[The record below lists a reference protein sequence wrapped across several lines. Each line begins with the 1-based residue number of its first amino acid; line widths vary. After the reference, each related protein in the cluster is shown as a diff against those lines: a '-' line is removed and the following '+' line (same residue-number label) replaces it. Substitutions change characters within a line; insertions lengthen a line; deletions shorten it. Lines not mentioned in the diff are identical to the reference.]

1 MAFAFF
7 SCDTSRDYSSAQSFN
22 IQVRAGDHTDS
33 SVIDNYDNVEVSFS
47 YSTITVEVVNDLVP
61 SDSTAGKGNGNWV
74 ALLID
79 IGISDLTNVSFDGE
93 LLESDGAGEYQY
105 FAGGK
110 SSEIVLWINAAD
122 NQYIDGRDVK
132 ISADGFRTRT
142 LKIVV
147 KIVATDTRTTTEI

>member
-22 IQVRAGDHTDS
+22 IQVRAGNHTS
-33 SVIDNYDNVEVSFS
+33 TSVIDNYNNVKVSFS
-47 YSTITVEVVNDLVP
+47 YSTITVEVVNNLEQ
-61 SDSTAGKGNGNWV
+61 SESTAGKGNGNWV

-79 IGISDLTNVSFDGE
+79 IGINDLTNVSFDGK
-93 LLESDGAGEYQY
+93 LLGSDGAGEYKD
-105 FAGGK
+105 FVEGK

-147 KIVATDTRTTTEI
+147 TDTRTTTEI

>member
-22 IQVRAGDHTDS
+22 IQVRAGEHTDT
-33 SVIDNYDNVEVSFS
+33 SVIDNYENVKVSFS
-47 YSTITVEVVNDLVP
+47 YSTVTVKVVNNLVA
-61 SDSTAGKGNGNWV
+61 SVSTAGKGNGKWV

-79 IGISDLTNVSFDGE
+79 IGISDLTNVSFDGK
-93 LLESDGAGEYQY
+93 LLGSDGAGEYQY
-105 FAGGK
+105 FADGK
-110 SSEIVLWINAAD
+110 SSEIVLWINAEEER
-122 NQYIDGRDVK
+122 YVTGRDVV

-147 KIVATDTRTTTEI
+147 TDQEQLLKYNF

>member
-22 IQVRAGDHTDS
+22 IQVRAGDHTNS
-33 SVIDNYDNVEVSFS
+33 SVIDNYDNVKVSFS
-47 YSTITVEVVNDLVP
+47 YSTITVEVVKDLVP
-61 SDSTAGKGNGNWV
+61 SDSTVGMGNGDWV

-79 IGISDLTNVSFDGE
+79 IGISDLTNVSFEGE
-93 LLESDGAGEYQY
+93 LLGSNGGASEYQY
-105 FAGGK
+105 FVGGK

-147 KIVATDTRTTTEI
+147 TDTRTTTEI